1 MVLSEDVTKFREL
14 IGKAP
19 RVAVL
24 LKSYPNIY
32 LIEPKPFISIAYTDR
47 HSGLLAWRV
56 IALAV

>member
-32 LIEPKPFISIAYTDR
+32 LIEPKPFI
-47 HSGLLAWRV
+47 
-56 IALAV
+56 